1 MIMAIAF
8 VGFFVKAH
16 HDLRRSFLFFFF
28 GTNQLPKCYCLVRQL
43 TQWVSKSKF
52 RVAKVTTFILRVV
65 TSDQKSSFASSAWF
79 NSGGSFYSALPLLT
93 TEHCSSWWF
102 LQPVWSTEH
111 WEHCTRKTMTRS
123 ERCCFADLFA
133 LLIWKVIKISTKNC
147 FSWRNGAR
155 MASWNLTSMSWKDL
169 KTCQKHSLTNSKE
182 NLKEK
187 SLSEFNIEIG

>member
-8 VGFFVKAH
+8 VGFSVKA

-79 NSGGSFYSALPLLT
+79 NSGGSFYSAPPLLT

-102 LQPVWSTEH
+102 LQPVCPVEP

-133 LLIWKVIKISTKNC
+133 LFCLFSPPLNLVYLILFRLEFFPNVQKMPGLVWMISLCPTD
-147 FSWRNGAR
+147 
-155 MASWNLTSMSWKDL
+155 MSIEQYHFFL
-169 KTCQKHSLTNSKE
+169 PQYQYQISSKRP
-182 NLKEK
+182 
-187 SLSEFNIEIG
+187 